1 MLSSEWPYYRHRLQT
16 HIYLCLLLFCG
27 INNGGAAHF
36 SNLTPLAIK
45 GPTTDLIANHIFDEE
60 DPTVESQ

>member
-1 MLSSEWPYYRHRLQT
+1 MLTEEQRTLQREILQI

-36 SNLTPLAIK
+36 SNLTALAIK
-45 GPTTDLIANHIFDEE
+45 
-60 DPTVESQ
+60 